1 MPWKR
6 GLGDTPTGPVQLPYG
21 DELPSHGLPQSFA
34 DSGVETMALQA
45 REHDQRLG
53 YPSLRLMRLL
63 LVFITLAAIA
73 ASVAVVLQMRDRSAA
88 STPTADA
95 HTGDCL
101 TWPPGVPERAVITDC
116 ADDHVFEVADSQ
128 AVETNSV
135 PATSSSDVEFRQ
147 KFQQMCAQAVGRY
160 LGPRYDPGGRF
171 VVGAVFKPLGPDR
184 QFSGRLLCGL
194 QLPSDGAASAQFR
207 GRVVDQDQSSIWP
220 AGTCLGIKDGQ
231 PTEVV
236 VGCASPHAVEITG
249 MDDLSTAF
257 DQAAPSIEAQDAVVR
272 DACTAVTSSYLSP
285 DTLAV
290 TGLVLRY
297 RPIEATGW
305 IAGGRRI
312 ACRIGSPKA
321 DGGWATLVG
330 TAKTGLLIDGQPA
343 APAPNPVGP
352 AAAPVIDSVQAEP
365 PDTTTAPA
373 AAEPAEP
380 PQATPST
387 EAPVTAAPDTHGAT
401 IASRPQPHLV
411 GAEAPGPGPSSGSP
425 SVQSPQE
432 PAPPSQAIAEQ
443 GG

>member
-1 MPWKR
+1 
-6 GLGDTPTGPVQLPYG
+6 
-21 DELPSHGLPQSFA
+21 
-34 DSGVETMALQA
+34 
-45 REHDQRLG
+45 
-53 YPSLRLMRLL
+53 MRLL
-63 LVFITLAAIA
+63 LVFITVAAIA

-101 TWPPGVPERAVITDC
+101 TWPPGVPERAVIVDC
-116 ADDHVFEVADSQ
+116 TDDHVFEVADSQ

-135 PATSSSDVEFRQ
+135 PAASSSDVEVRQ

-171 VVGAVFKPLGPDR
+171 VVGVVFKPLGPDR

-236 VGCASPHAVEITG
+236 VECASPHALEITG

-257 DQAAPSIEAQDAVVR
+257 DQAAPSTEAQDAVVR
-272 DACTAVTSSYLSP
+272 DACTTVTSSYLSP
-285 DTLAV
+285 GTVAAK
-290 TGLVLRY
+290 GLVLRY

-305 IAGGRRI
+305 IAGSRRI
-312 ACRIGSPKA
+312 ACRIGSVKA
-321 DGGWATLVG
+321 DGGWATLVA
-330 TAKTGLLIDGQPA
+330 TAKTGLLIDGQPG
-343 APAPNPVGP
+343 APAPDPVEP
-352 AAAPVIDSVQAEP
+352 ATAPVIDSVPAES

-373 AAEPAEP
+373 PE
-380 PQATPST
+380 
-387 EAPVTAAPDTHGAT
+387 THGPT
-401 IASRPQPHLV
+401 IASRPQPHLA
-411 GAEAPGPGPSSGSP
+411 GSEAPGPP
-425 SVQSPQE
+425 SVQAPAE
-432 PAPPSQAIAEQ
+432 PMPPPSQAIADQ
-443 GG
+443 FGG